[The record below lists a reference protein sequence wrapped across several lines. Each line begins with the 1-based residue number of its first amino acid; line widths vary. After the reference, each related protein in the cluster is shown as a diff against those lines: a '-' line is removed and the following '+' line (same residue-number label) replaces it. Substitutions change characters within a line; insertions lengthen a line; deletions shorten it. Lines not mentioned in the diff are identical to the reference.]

1 MMMKNNASGT
11 TKYFQGQ
18 MCDEKGSCRVVGF
31 DAKIHKKLKEFHE
44 KHAAVALG
52 NCEVKEGRGGC
63 GVEVVIRNSSG
74 LEHSPSKFKIAESK
88 FNKGGDE
95 VKLEEIPD
103 LVNFERVCVKVK
115 VIGVSAARKVG
126 I

>member
-1 MMMKNNASGT
+1 MIMKNNASGT

-52 NCEVKEGRGGC
+52 NCEVKEGR
-63 GVEVVIRNSSG
+63 VVVGWRLSLETVLALSILLQSS
-74 LEHSPSKFKIAESK
+74 
-88 FNKGGDE
+88 
-95 VKLEEIPD
+95 KLQR
-103 LVNFERVCVKVK
+103 VNLTKVVMK
-115 VIGVSAARKVG
+115 
-126 I
+126 